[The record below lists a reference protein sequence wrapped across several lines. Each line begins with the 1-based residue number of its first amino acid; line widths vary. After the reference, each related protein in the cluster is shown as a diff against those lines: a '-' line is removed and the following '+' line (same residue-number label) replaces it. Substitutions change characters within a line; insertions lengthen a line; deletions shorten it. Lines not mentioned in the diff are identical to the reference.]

1 MDQSNIVIQSVKA
14 LKKPQIEFTA
24 TDGKVYIADLKDY
37 SSIKCFPTSQKE
49 WENVGI
55 TTYGF
60 NLTWSSRFEVH
71 VDQLIDAAISSE
83 NIQLRA

>member
-1 MDQSNIVIQSVKA
+1 MDQSNIVIKSAKA
-14 LKKPQIEFTA
+14 LIKPQVEITA

-37 SSIKCFPTSQKE
+37 SKVKCFPTSQEE
-49 WENVGI
+49 WVKFGI

-71 VDQLIDAAISSE
+71 IDQLIDAAISSE
-83 NIQLRA
+83 DIQLRA